1 MQENIIS
8 EIVIKEA
15 LYVHSAFGPGLLESV
30 YEEALYTRLLHRGL
44 KVRKQVAIPVQLDDV
59 YLEVGFRADLI
70 VEDKLILEI
79 KSIEALHPVVY
90 MQLKTYMRFTGIHV
104 GLVLNFYVNSMK
116 DGIKRY
122 VYNYE
127 GPKPSN

>member
-1 MQENIIS
+1 MQENEIS

-15 LYVHSAFGPGLLESV
+15 CYVHSAFGPGLLESV
-30 YEEALYTRLLHRGL
+30 YEIALFTRLSQRGL
-44 KVRKQVAIPVQLDDV
+44 KVRKQVPIPVLLDGV
-59 YLEVGFRADLI
+59 TLEVGFRADLI
-70 VEDKLILEI
+70 VEEKLILEI
-79 KSIEALHPVVY
+79 KSVEALHPVVY

-122 VYNYE
+122 VYQYN
-127 GPKPSN
+127 GPTLSK